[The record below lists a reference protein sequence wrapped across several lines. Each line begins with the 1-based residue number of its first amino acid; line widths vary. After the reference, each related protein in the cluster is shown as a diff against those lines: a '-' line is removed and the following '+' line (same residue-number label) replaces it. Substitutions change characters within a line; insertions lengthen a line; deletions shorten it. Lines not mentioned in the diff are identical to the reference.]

1 MRRKEKNRTTRE
13 TGGSNLGKIDGIQQM
28 SGSNLERT
36 KSRQQVTDQTV
47 ATVAQLTEGEATRK
61 QQ

>member
-1 MRRKEKNRTTRE
+1 MSGKMLGAKCTGGEKNRTRK
-13 TGGSNLGKIDGIQQM
+13 TGGSNLGRIDGIQQM

-47 ATVAQLTEGEATRK
+47 QL
-61 QQ
+61 